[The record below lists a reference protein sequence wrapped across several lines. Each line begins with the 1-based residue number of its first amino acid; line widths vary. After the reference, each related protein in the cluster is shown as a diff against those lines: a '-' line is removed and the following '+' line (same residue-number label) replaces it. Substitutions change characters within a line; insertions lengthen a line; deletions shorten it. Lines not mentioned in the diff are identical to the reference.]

1 VSGSRSALIVACD
14 GYADAGL
21 GRLRAP
27 ASDARALAGV
37 LQDPAIGGFDVR
49 TLMNA
54 PAHEVALG
62 IEEFFAERVADDLLL
77 LHLSCH
83 GVKDEDGELYFAMA
97 NTALRRL
104 AATGVAA
111 EFVNRR
117 MNRSRSRRV
126 VLLLDCCYAG
136 AFERG
141 MTARAGAGMG
151 LESQFGGRGRAV
163 ITASSAMEYAFEGD
177 ELADTNELSPS
188 VFTSAL
194 VQGLQTGD
202 ADRDQDGLVS
212 LDELYD
218 YIYDKVRATT
228 PNQTPGKWAFG
239 VQGELVIARRARPVT
254 QAAPLPSEVQEAID
268 SPLAAVR
275 NAAVQELSRL
285 LHGKHAGRALAAQQ
299 ALEEFT
305 RDDSRSV
312 AAAAEEALGTLT
324 TSEPEPVDPEPS
336 APSPPTMSR
345 AASAVE
351 PSFAASLTDEASA
364 PVQPEAEAEPEPEPE
379 PEAEP
384 GPEAEVE
391 PEAEPG
397 PEAQA
402 EAEAEREADPGP
414 EAAPEPQP
422 EPGPPVKTVAAAP
435 ARLDPESRLGG
446 DGLLIAAGFVA
457 IVGAVVLF
465 ISVFLPFLGGSPLSV
480 KSANTWQNVLEAV
493 AAGVAGCFL
502 LLHRTRNLIGPG
514 FLFGAIATAPSGAV
528 YDVLVGK
535 HYESAG
541 IGPGLPINFAGC
553 LVLTAAGGMVW
564 YAVTKQRLVRAER
577 RAGILPWLVVFV
589 GLASAVLLVSQVL
602 NQEAIA
608 GTGTAVIGSDLF
620 ALYWTAVMALV
631 LPTVAVFV
639 TPSAFGVALLAGWL
653 TTGIAEALFYASAP
667 KSYFLLTLIAMLAVT
682 IAYAVTALR
691 QQTEVDTE
699 TPSGLA

>member
-1 VSGSRSALIVACD
+1 VSGGRSALIVACD

-54 PAHEVALG
+54 PAYEVALG
-62 IEEFFAERVADDLLL
+62 IEEFFADRVADDLLL

-141 MTARAGAGMG
+141 MTARAGAGVG
-151 LESQFGGRGRAV
+151 IESQFGGRGRAV

-177 ELADTNELSPS
+177 ELADSNELAPS

-239 VQGELVIARRARPVT
+239 VQGELVIARRALPVT
-254 QAAPLPSEVQEAID
+254 QPAPLPPEVQEAID

-285 LHGKHAGRALAAQQ
+285 LRGKHAGRALAAQQ
-299 ALEEFT
+299 ALEELT
-305 RDDSRSV
+305 SDDSRSV
-312 AAAAEEALGTLT
+312 AAAAGEALSTLPAPDLAEPEPADPEPARHEPAQPELAKGVEVP
-324 TSEPEPVDPEPS
+324 EPEPVDEAEHGEHEKDSSTRSAAKHAAGHKGAAQEHRAEPELEPPT
-336 APSPPTMSR
+336 AEPQQPSPEDVAQPVM
-345 AASAVE
+345 AASAKG
-351 PSFAASLTDEASA
+351 PDLA
-364 PVQPEAEAEPEPEPE
+364 PRQ
-379 PEAEP
+379 
-384 GPEAEVE
+384 
-391 PEAEPG
+391 
-397 PEAQA
+397 
-402 EAEAEREADPGP
+402 R
-414 EAAPEPQP
+414 
-422 EPGPPVKTVAAAP
+422 
-435 ARLDPESRLGG
+435 G
-446 DGLLIAAGFVA
+446 DGLLIAAGLVA
-457 IVGAVVLF
+457 IAGAIVLL
-465 ISVFLPFLGGSPLSV
+465 ISVFPPFLDGSPLFARF
-480 KSANTWQNVLEAV
+480 ANTWQNVLEAV

-502 LLHRTRNLIGPG
+502 LVHRTRNLIGPG
-514 FLFGAIATAPSGAV
+514 FLFGAIATAPSGGV

-535 HYESAG
+535 HYESLG
-541 IGPGLPINFAGC
+541 IGPGLPIN
-553 LVLTAAGGMVW
+553 LVACTILTVAGGMAW
-564 YAVTKQRLVRAER
+564 RAVAKQRLVHVER
-577 RAGILPWLVVFV
+577 RAGILPWLVVFA
-589 GLASAVLLVSQVL
+589 GLASAVLLVGQVL
-602 NQEAIA
+602 NQDAIA
-608 GTGTAVIGSDLF
+608 GTQTSVIGTDLL
-620 ALYWTAVMALV
+620 ALYWTGVMALL

-639 TPSAFGVALLAGWL
+639 APPAFGVALLAGWL

-667 KSYFLLTLIAMLAVT
+667 RSYFLLTLIALLAVT
-682 IAYAVTALR
+682 SAYAATALR
-691 QQTEVDTE
+691 KQSEVRTDT
-699 TPSGLA
+699 TSQLA